1 MYQRGWKLLLLGAV
15 ASVYSTSALGTT
27 YNLKDNPECTLEEAV
42 EAITWQKAVGACEAG
57 TGNDRILLVQNK
69 TYELTEQLVL
79 GGGTKTVEEEVEV
92 EKPIRNI
99 TLRIETAAEP
109 GQRNEDRETATIKA
123 ATDDRVFWIHGSNTL
138 SLEHIRLEGGDVTE
152 KPLVVE
158 WTQKEQP
165 SPSIDDEESTYAYS
179 LNRFSQA
186 PFGGAVFVEGT
197 LITRTHVEIEG
208 GKARKGGAI
217 YLNGVEANLAYAT
230 VKG

>member
-79 GGGTKTVEEEVEV
+79 GGGTKTVEEEVESEDEDAEPKFV

-123 ATDDRVFWIHGSNTL
+123 ATNDRVF
-138 SLEHIRLEGGDVTE
+138 
-152 KPLVVE
+152 
-158 WTQKEQP
+158 
-165 SPSIDDEESTYAYS
+165 
-179 LNRFSQA
+179 
-186 PFGGAVFVEGT
+186 
-197 LITRTHVEIEG
+197 
-208 GKARKGGAI
+208 
-217 YLNGVEANLAYAT
+217 
-230 VKG
+230 